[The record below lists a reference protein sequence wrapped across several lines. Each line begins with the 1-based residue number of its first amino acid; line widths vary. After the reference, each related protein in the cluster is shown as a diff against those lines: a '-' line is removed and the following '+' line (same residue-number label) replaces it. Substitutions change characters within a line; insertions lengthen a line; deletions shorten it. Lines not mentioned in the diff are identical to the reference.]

1 MEWPFSILP
10 ETKNAPLH
18 RGPHGLH
25 LTEYGLLESVKIGTD
40 RRNVASDLSLYL
52 LAIRPRQ

>member
-25 LTEYGLLESVKIGTD
+25 LTEYGLLESVKIGTE
-40 RRNVASDLSLYL
+40 RRNVLSLYL